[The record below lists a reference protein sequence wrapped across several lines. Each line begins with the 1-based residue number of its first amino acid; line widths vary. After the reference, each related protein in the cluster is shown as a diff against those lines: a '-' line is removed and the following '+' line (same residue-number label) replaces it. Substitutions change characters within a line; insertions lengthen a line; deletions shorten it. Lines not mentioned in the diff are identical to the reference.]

1 MQPSVLVKKE
11 LASRQLI
18 LNRPRR
24 LNAIDME
31 MVDIIY
37 PHLKVCFKK
46 ESFFKKRSSVLV
58 MGIIRFSS

>member
-46 ESFFKKRSSVLV
+46 KSLFLRSAQV
-58 MGIIRFSS
+58 F

>member
-37 PHLKVCFKK
+37 PHLKVCFKN
-46 ESFFKKRSSVLV
+46 ESLF
-58 MGIIRFSS
+58 